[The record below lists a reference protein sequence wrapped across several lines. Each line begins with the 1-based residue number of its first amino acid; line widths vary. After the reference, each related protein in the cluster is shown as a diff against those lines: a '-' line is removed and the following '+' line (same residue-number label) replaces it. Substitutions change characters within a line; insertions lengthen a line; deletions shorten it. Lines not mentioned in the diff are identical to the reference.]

1 MKLTFMILLCCNLFF
16 KSSKYPVN
24 NIKLNYYRYKI
35 DRMDDK
41 IYYLLNNRFEYTK
54 KLSKYKTKVI
64 DLDRQNHILNRLY
77 NKKLLDNKFVK
88 DVWTLVF
95 KKSCKI
101 QEEDVKYIK
110 TKFNYS
116 YDSVNSVFKYMD
128 TCY

>member
-35 DRMDDK
+35 DKVDDK
-41 IYYLLNNRFEYTK
+41 IYYLLNNRFKYAK
-54 KLSKYKTKVI
+54 KLSKYKTNVI

-128 TCY
+128 TCF

>member
-35 DRMDDK
+35 DKVDDK
-41 IYYLLNNRFEYTK
+41 IYYLLNNRFEYAK

-101 QEEDVKYIK
+101 QEEDVKYVK
-110 TKFNYS
+110 NKFNNS
-116 YDSVNSVFKYMD
+116 YDSLNSVFMCLD
-128 TCY
+128 NCF

>member
-1 MKLTFMILLCCNLFF
+1 MKLTFVILLCCNLFF

-35 DRMDDK
+35 DKVDDK
-41 IYYLLNNRFEYTK
+41 IYYLLNNRFEYAK
-54 KLSKYKTKVI
+54 KLSKYKTNVI

-88 DVWTLVF
+88 DVWTIVF

-101 QEEDVKYIK
+101 QKEDVKYVK
-110 TKFNYS
+110 TKFNNS
-116 YDSVNSVFKYMD
+116 SDSLNTVFMCLD
-128 TCY
+128 NCF

>member
-35 DRMDDK
+35 DKVDDK
-41 IYYLLNNRFEYTK
+41 IYYLLNNRFKYAK
-54 KLSKYKTKVI
+54 KLSKYKINVI
-64 DLDRQNHILNRLY
+64 DLDRQNNILNRLY

-128 TCY
+128 TCF

>member
-16 KSSKYPVN
+16 KSSKYPVS

-35 DRMDDK
+35 DKVDDK
-41 IYYLLNNRFEYTK
+41 IYYLLNNRFEYAK

-64 DLDRQNHILNRLY
+64 DLDRQNHILNRLN

-101 QEEDVKYIK
+101 QEEDIKYVK
-110 TKFNYS
+110 TKFNNS
-116 YDSVNSVFKYMD
+116 YDSLNSVFMCLD
-128 TCY
+128 NCF